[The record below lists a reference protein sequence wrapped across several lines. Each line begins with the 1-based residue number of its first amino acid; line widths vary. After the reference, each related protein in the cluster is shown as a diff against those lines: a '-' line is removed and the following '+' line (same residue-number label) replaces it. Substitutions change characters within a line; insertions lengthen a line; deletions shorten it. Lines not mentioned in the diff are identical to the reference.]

1 MSRFGTTFKK
11 LRMKQNKTQTELARA
26 LGIARSTV
34 SMYEQGERE
43 PDLNTLE
50 KIADY
55 FQVDMNA
62 ILGHEASFNDTDAS
76 CSDFETLKKLLAQD
90 RAALSAEQKQELIRT
105 LLS

>member
-11 LRMKQNKTQTELARA
+11 LRMKQNKTQTELARE

-55 FQVDMNA
+55 FQVDMNE
-62 ILGHEASFNDTDAS
+62 ILGHGASVTLTDAS
-76 CSDFETLKKLLAQD
+76 CSDFETLKRLLTQN
-90 RAALSAEQKQELIRT
+90 RAAFSTEQKQELIKT

>member
-11 LRMKQNKTQTELARA
+11 LRINQSKTQTELARA
-26 LGIARSTV
+26 LGLARSTV

-55 FQVDMNA
+55 FQVDMNEL
-62 ILGHEASFNDTDAS
+62 LGHDAS
-76 CSDFETLKKLLAQD
+76 VTVTDTPCSDFETIKRLLAQN
-90 RAALSAEQKQELIRT
+90 RAILSTEQKQELIRT